1 MFYLKKFK
9 KDNKKISSI
18 FKILIWEICSLLF
31 FRSKISILNYSTKVW
46 LLRKFGASIG
56 NKLIIKRDVHIK
68 SPWKL
73 TIGDNVW
80 IGEKV
85 WIDNISIITI
95 GSNVCISQGVKMN
108 SGNHNY
114 KIESFDLIC
123 SPINIGS
130 NIWIGCFSIIL
141 PGSNVPS
148 NTIINAG
155 GIFPKN
161 YTSKSI

>member
-1 MFYLKKFK
+1 MP
-9 KDNKKISSI
+9 
-18 FKILIWEICSLLF
+18 
-31 FRSKISILNYSTKVW
+31 ILNYSAKVW
-46 LLRKFGASIG
+46 ILRKFGALIG

-73 TIGDNVW
+73 IVGDNVW

-85 WIDNISIITI
+85 WIDNISNISI

-108 SGNHNY
+108 SGNHNF
-114 KIESFDLIC
+114 KKESFDLIC

-141 PGSNVPS
+141 PGSNIPS

-161 YTSKSI
+161 YNSRSIK